1 MFQASIVIVE
11 DDIMMAEVLSLYL
24 RKEGYDVKTFESA
37 EEAWLQ
43 IRKHFPNLLLLDV
56 NLPGETGFELAKKYR
71 EISQDGVLIFL
82 TGNSTI
88 EEKLMGFQVG
98 GDDYITKPFDIDE
111 LLARVKVHL
120 KKEQA
125 IQEVKPKDIMSIGE
139 LQLDL
144 RKKEV
149 TKNQKEIPLFVK
161 EKKLLF
167 FLASN
172 YDQVFSAEDIFELVW
187 GLDSE
192 AELKTVA
199 VHISNLRKKIETDPK
214 RPEFLHTVRGFG
226 YKFFYKAN

>member
-11 DDIMMAEVLSLYL
+11 DDVIMSEVLSFYL
-24 RKEGYDVKTFESA
+24 RKEGYDVKTFETA

-43 IRKHFPNLLLLDV
+43 IRKKFPNLILLDV
-56 NLPGETGFELAKKYR
+56 NLPGQTGFELAKKYR
-71 EISQDGVLIFL
+71 EINQDGVLIFL
-82 TGNSTI
+82 TGNSAI

-98 GDDYITKPFDIDE
+98 GDDYITKPFDVEE

-125 IQEVKPKDIMSIGE
+125 LQEVKPKDYMNIGE
-139 LQLDL
+139 LRLDL
-144 RKKEV
+144 RNKEV
-149 TKNQKEIPLFVK
+149 SKNQKEVPLFVK

-172 YDQVFSAEDIFELVW
+172 YDQVFSAEDLFELVW
-187 GLDSE
+187 GLDSD

-199 VHISNLRKKIETDPK
+199 VHISNLRKKLETDPK
-214 RPEFLHTVRGFG
+214 RSEYLHTVRGFG
-226 YKFFYKAN
+226 YKFFYKPN